1 MSFPMPIVC
10 LHRDS
15 DGYWVA
21 RIEQKAASPERGCTG
36 SVFKRVRLNIPPT
49 ATRAE
54 AEHVLGHYIRACR
67 ERGNGR

>member
-1 MSFPMPIVC
+1 MSNSYPIVC

-21 RIEQKAASPERGCTG
+21 RIEQNARTPEASCVG
-36 SVFKRVRLNIPPT
+36 SVFKRVRLNVPPT

-54 AEHVLGHYIRACR
+54 AERALGRYLRACR
-67 ERGNGR
+67 ERGYGC